1 MPWGILSNPP
11 DNAALTCAL
20 DARMRDSKGALG
32 ELVRNAG
39 MRSDCGVWCRLM
51 SATCY
56 ASVQRLADADLPAE
70 HAWLP
75 RGVVE
80 ASASTRISLM
90 WTVEARSQELS
101 FLEACPGQSKLTVLL
116 PGATKGRASA
126 GNGRGILGQKA
137 LHPERLRASPYTG
150 TVQPFGMGMLISRRS
165 RGGGG

>member
-1 MPWGILSNPP
+1 M
-11 DNAALTCAL
+11 
-20 DARMRDSKGALG
+20 
-32 ELVRNAG
+32 
-39 MRSDCGVWCRLM
+39 
-51 SATCY
+51 AT
-56 ASVQRLADADLPAE
+56 
-70 HAWLP
+70 

-137 LHPERLRASPYTG
+137 LHPEPACFALYGNRA
-150 TVQPFGMGMLISRRS
+150 TVRDGNADQPPVTRRWREAAGRTSMRCRSSSRRS
-165 RGGGG
+165 ACRWSRLCCLSVRR